1 MGRRYPGRGRRGG
14 RRKKKPLTIDELLG
28 YGLGVIGMSL
38 EDWCA
43 LSPDEFGAVCQA
55 YNDKEEARL
64 HDEWER
70 MRLLATITIQPHV
83 KNRLHA
89 DKLLPLP
96 WDGKRGQA
104 AEPVSKKEAKA
115 RFEQLLKQ
123 D

>member
-1 MGRRYPGRGRRGG
+1 M
-14 RRKKKPLTIDELLG
+14 LG
-28 YGLGVIGMSL
+28 YGIGVIGMNL
-38 EDWCA
+38 EDWCD
-43 LSPDEFGAVCQA
+43 LSPDEFSAVCKA

-83 KNRLHA
+83 KNRLKA

-96 WDGKRGQA
+96 WDGEKK
-104 AEPVSKKEAKA
+104 AEVPQVSKEEAKA

-123 D
+123 QDQHG

>member
-1 MGRRYPGRGRRGG
+1 M
-14 RRKKKPLTIDELLG
+14 LG
-28 YGLGVIGMSL
+28 FGLGVIGMSL
-38 EDWCA
+38 DDWSG
-43 LSPDEFGAVCQA
+43 LSPDEFSAVCQS

-89 DKLLPLP
+89 EKLLPLP
-96 WDGKRGQA
+96 WDGKPKKTDA
-104 AEPVSKKEAKA
+104 PKVSKEEAKS
-115 RFEQLLKQ
+115 RFEQLLKK